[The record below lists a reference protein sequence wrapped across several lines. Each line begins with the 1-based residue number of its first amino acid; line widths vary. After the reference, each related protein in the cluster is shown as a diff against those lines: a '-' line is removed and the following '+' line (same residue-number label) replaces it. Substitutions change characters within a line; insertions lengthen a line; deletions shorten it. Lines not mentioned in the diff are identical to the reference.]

1 MTTLHNKDYV
11 KTRKGEFGVIVCLD
25 AVKSNEE
32 REPVFTL
39 LIDGIRKTVAYKD
52 IEIKVTTKEWDE
64 QAELERTV
72 KMRDRELSKR

>member
-1 MTTLHNKDYV
+1 MSTLHNKDYV
-11 KTRKGEFGVIVCLD
+11 KTRDGKFGVIVCLD

-32 REPVFTL
+32 REPIFTL

-64 QAELERTV
+64 QDELERTV
-72 KMRDRELSKR
+72 KMRDRELSKK